1 MMGLSM
7 CSITMFVLSFLSAMS
22 VTVCQM
28 QNSNNTTRMP
38 NIPMTTCSRCSG
50 ESASSLALIPPAILS
65 FSLTTSCFI
74 SSPF

>member
-28 QNSNNTTRMP
+28 LNSSSTAMTASIPNTTY
-38 NIPMTTCSRCSG
+38 SLSVG
-50 ESASSLALIPPAILS
+50 ESASSLALTP
-65 FSLTTSCFI
+65 LTTF
-74 SSPF
+74 